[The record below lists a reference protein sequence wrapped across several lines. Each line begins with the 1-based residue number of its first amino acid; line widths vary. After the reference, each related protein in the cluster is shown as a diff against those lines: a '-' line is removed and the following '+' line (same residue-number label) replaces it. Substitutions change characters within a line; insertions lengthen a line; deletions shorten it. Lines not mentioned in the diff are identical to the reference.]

1 MAPLA
6 LAARRLAPFELQS
19 LAAARAQLWWS
30 GPPAGAGRALRGGSG
45 FPRRSDA
52 AFPVRA
58 LASGAADGGAGKER
72 ASSACRHAE
81 QVLLGSARA
90 LEQVAAALGGGFEA
104 AVELVEA
111 MPPSAR
117 VVVSGVGKSGHIAQK
132 LAASLSSTG
141 VDLPGSSP
149 CLL

>member
-6 LAARRLAPFELQS
+6 LAARRLAPFEQRS

-30 GPPAGAGRALRGGSG
+30 GLPAGAGRALRGGSG
-45 FPRRSDA
+45 FPRRSDP
-52 AFPVRA
+52 PVRA
-58 LASGAADGGAGKER
+58 LASGAADGGAGG
-72 ASSACRHAE
+72 SSARRHAE

-104 AVELVEA
+104 AVALVEA

-141 VDLPGSSP
+141 VFFFFTLFTGPKSP
-149 CLL
+149 